1 MSKLEEY
8 LSDKQVS
15 LQDIYKAF
23 PEAKKESIR
32 GGLNLLVKAGKIKRV
47 GKGIY
52 THI

>member
-23 PEAKKESIR
+23 PDAKKESIR
-32 GGLNLLVKAGKIKRV
+32 GCLNVLVKGGKIKRI
-47 GKGIY
+47 GKGMY
-52 THI
+52 THL